1 MLDKPNQ
8 VNYHYWI
15 EGDSQIDKRLVKESE
30 LFFPSFIAGKN
41 QLFISAVDYKNGL
54 ESEPVSLFIVSKSA
68 PWLSKLAM
76 SGYVIVLLITYRQYR
91 KRQMAKEVIHKKIR
105 QSEERLSLALK
116 GSNSGLWDWHANS
129 NSVYEP
135 RLSGHDNDDH
145 TVSFQQRIDSI
156 RYQDQANF
164 KLKWQEFIDGVFKV
178 FDVSYRM
185 KESSGQ
191 WEWYRD
197 IAMVSEYDENNK
209 PSRVTGTFTNITE
222 KKEATEK
229 TRLYS
234 KAFENTLDIIII
246 LNHKKEV
253 IAVNNASE
261 DIAGYK
267 SENLIGRPINELIV
281 SNQKINITEKI
292 FDSINRNKD
301 WKGEAYLIKENTNL
315 VSVLINAT
323 IFMQNDTEQN
333 YVFSLSDISKQKQ
346 AEFELKKLV
355 NYDP

>member
-1 MLDKPNQ
+1 
-8 VNYHYWI
+8 
-15 EGDSQIDKRLVKESE
+15 
-30 LFFPSFIAGKN
+30 
-41 QLFISAVDYKNGL
+41 
-54 ESEPVSLFIVSKSA
+54 
-68 PWLSKLAM
+68 
-76 SGYVIVLLITYRQYR
+76 
-91 KRQMAKEVIHKKIR
+91 
-105 QSEERLSLALK
+105 
-116 GSNSGLWDWHANS
+116 
-129 NSVYEP
+129 
-135 RLSGHDNDDH
+135 
-145 TVSFQQRIDSI
+145 
-156 RYQDQANF
+156 
-164 KLKWQEFIDGVFKV
+164 
-178 FDVSYRM
+178 M

-301 WKGEAYLIKENTNL
+301 WKGEAYQIGRASCRER
-315 VSVLINAT
+315 
-323 IFMQNDTEQN
+323 
-333 YVFSLSDISKQKQ
+333 VFR
-346 AEFELKKLV
+346 AV
-355 NYDP
+355 